1 MTFTAAPIASA
12 PSQSGAS
19 LSDLLAAYE
28 AKHPEI
34 TFEWHD
40 PETEAVG
47 WVVIN
52 SLRNGSAGGGTRM
65 RKGLDRREV
74 ESLAKTM
81 EVKFTVAGPPIG
93 GAKSGINFDPHDPRK
108 NGVLR
113 RWFKAVLP
121 LLSHYYGTGGDLNV
135 DEIHDVIAIT
145 QGYGLPHPQAG
156 TARGHFGA
164 TDAANPQ
171 RIEQL
176 QRGVVLPVHTAA
188 LTPDPAR
195 AFTVADLITGYGVA
209 ESVRHYYALWPGTS
223 VRGKRVLVQGWGNV
237 GAAAGHYL
245 AQQGAR
251 IVGILDRVGG
261 VLSEATDGF
270 SMEEVAGFLT
280 NRAGNALNPDTP
292 GFLGADELAAR
303 AWQHGAEVFVP
314 AAASRLLT
322 QEQLEKLIGAGLEVI
337 AAGANVPFADPQI
350 FFGPIADYADQR
362 VASIPDFIA
371 NCGMARVFAYLMQP
385 GAALTDEA
393 IFADTSQTIRAAL
406 ERTRALSAEP
416 TGIARCSFEVALRQ
430 LV

>member
-1 MTFTAAPIASA
+1 MHSA
-12 PSQSGAS
+12 PLTSAPVAAAAS
-19 LSDLLAAYE
+19 LPDLLAAYE
-28 AKHPEI
+28 TRQPEI

-52 SLRNGSAGGGTRM
+52 SLRGGSAGGGTRM

-145 QGYGLPHPQAG
+145 GEYGLPHPQAG
-156 TARGHFGA
+156 TVRGHFGP
-164 TDAANPQ
+164 TDPVANQQ
-171 RIEQL
+171 RIDQL
-176 QRGVVLPVHTAA
+176 RRGVVLPVTAPN

-209 ESVRHYYALWPGTS
+209 ESVRHYYELWPGIS
-223 VRGKRVLVQGWGNV
+223 VAGKRVVVQGWGNV
-237 GAAAGHYL
+237 GAAAGYYL
-245 AQQGAR
+245 AQQGAH
-251 IVGILDRVGG
+251 IVGIIDRAGG
-261 VLSEATDGF
+261 LLSDSPTGF
-270 SMEEVAGFLT
+270 SFAEVTGLLT
-280 NRAGNALNPDTP
+280 NRVGNALNPDTP
-292 GFLGADELAAR
+292 GLLPFAEVDESLWR
-303 AWQHGAEVFVP
+303 HGAEIFIP
-314 AAASRLLT
+314 AAASRLVT
-322 QEQLEKLIGAGLEVI
+322 QAQAEQLIANGLEVI
-337 AAGANVPFADPQI
+337 ASGANVPFADREI
-350 FFGPIADYADQR
+350 FFGPIADFADQR
-362 VASIPDFIA
+362 VANIPDFIA

-385 GAALTDEA
+385 GVELTDAA
-393 IFADTSQTIRAAL
+393 IFADVSAIIRAAL
-406 ERTRALSAEP
+406 ARTRDLSAATTE
-416 TGIARCSFEVALRQ
+416 IARRSFEVALRQ